1 VETDTNS
8 RAHIA
13 LEIYYIPQALNPSQ
27 LWLWIYLSFQKHAC
41 NPQMHE
47 LGKDPSSNFSSNQ
60 ASFSIE
66 DAQELDIKK
75 ERVRS

>member
-1 VETDTNS
+1 VETDTNG

-47 LGKDPSSNFSSNQ
+47 LGKDPSSILAAIRLLFP
-60 ASFSIE
+60 
-66 DAQELDIKK
+66 LKML
-75 ERVRS
+75 RSLI